1 MAQSMKMFSL
11 LFRRQIRRQFN
22 TASTYRYDKDKVV
35 RVRFA
40 PSPTGFM
47 HLGSLRTA
55 FYNYLF
61 AKSNNGTF
69 ILRIEDTDQV
79 STKALKVHGDIINN
93 KSNSLLRI
101 VLSVPSNWES
111 VLTDK

>member
-22 TASTYRYDKDKVV
+22 TASTYRYGKDKVV

-79 STKALKVHGDIINN
+79 STKALKGHGDITNS
-93 KSNSLLRI
+93 KSNDS
-101 VLSVPSNWES
+101 LSVPSNLES
-111 VLTDK
+111 VLAD